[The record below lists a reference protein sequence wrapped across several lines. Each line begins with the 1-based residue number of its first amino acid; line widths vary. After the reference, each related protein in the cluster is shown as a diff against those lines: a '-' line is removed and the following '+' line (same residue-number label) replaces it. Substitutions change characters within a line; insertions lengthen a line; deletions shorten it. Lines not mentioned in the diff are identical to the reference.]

1 MLSTFLFPK
10 LFINCTNDI
19 VFNIYLDKF
28 RDILSKNNKLEWKNY
43 RYTKIPGTITTQ
55 WVVLNIIIIDIK
67 RYMDTRHQEEKGDSD
82 IISYIY
88 IYPFIRHACTI
99 KST

>member
-1 MLSTFLFPK
+1 MEELYSK
-10 LFINCTNDI
+10 LYTNTWYNHNNTMGSIN
-19 VFNIYLDKF
+19 
-28 RDILSKNNKLEWKNY
+28 IL
-43 RYTKIPGTITTQ
+43 I
-55 WVVLNIIIIDIK
+55 LNIIIIDIK